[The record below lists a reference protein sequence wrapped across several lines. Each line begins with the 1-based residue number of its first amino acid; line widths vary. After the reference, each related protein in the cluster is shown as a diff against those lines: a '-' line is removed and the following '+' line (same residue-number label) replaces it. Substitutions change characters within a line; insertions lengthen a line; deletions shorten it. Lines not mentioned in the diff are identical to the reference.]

1 MIIFLYGA
9 DSFRSRRMLQ
19 EMKAKFIREIDA
31 ESNSLEVVDG
41 QIADLKIIDSKI
53 NTGSLFARKRLVVI
67 ENIFR
72 NKKTKIFTDLSDYL
86 PKLVQDDNLILIFQ
100 DGELDRK
107 TGALKGEARK
117 LFSFLLKQKYIQE
130 FKTLTPA
137 GLLSF
142 IKLEAK
148 NYGKDITSPAA
159 AELARRSNGDLWLI
173 AQNIHKACFR
183 DSETVINL
191 EHIKETVVEN
201 FSEDI
206 FALTDAIGAKNKRAA
221 LKILEEQYA
230 AGLSDE
236 YLLAMFSR
244 QIKILIQVE
253 SAASSGLKPEII
265 ASQLKLHPFVVKK
278 SLAQSKNFSS
288 QQLKNYFNRLIA
300 LDSANKAGGNTK
312 SELTLLLAEL

>member
-9 DSFRSRRMLQ
+9 DSFRSRRLLQ
-19 EMKAKFIREIDA
+19 EMKEKFIREIDA
-31 ESNSLEVVDG
+31 ESNSLDVIDG
-41 QIADLKIIDSKI
+41 QAADLKMIDSKI
-53 NTGSLFARKRLVVI
+53 NTGSLFTRKRLIVI
-67 ENIFR
+67 EQIFK
-72 NKKTKIFTDLSDYL
+72 NKKTKIFSELAAYL
-86 PKLVQDDNLILIFQ
+86 PKVADDDNLILIFK
-100 DGELDRK
+100 DEFPDSK
-107 TGALKGEARK
+107 ASSLKADAKK
-117 LFSFLLKQKYIQE
+117 LFSFLIKQKYVQE
-130 FKTLTPA
+130 FKKLTPP

-148 NYGKDITSPAA
+148 QYGKEIGAPAA
-159 AELARRSNGDLWLI
+159 TELAKRTNGDLWLI
-173 AQNIHKACFR
+173 TQSIKKAAFGHDSNII
-183 DSETVINL
+183 SL
-191 EHIKETVVEN
+191 ENIKEASVETFN
-201 FSEDI
+201 EDI

-253 SAASSGLKPEII
+253 AAASSGLKPEMI

-300 LDSANKAGGNTK
+300 LDRANKAGGNTK
-312 SELTLLLAEL
+312 TELTLLLAEL